1 MKVLELPATATIFV
15 GVIFVGF
22 VTLPVTK
29 REPDSLLSC
38 WYFLSMVSVAILGTL
53 VLCIDTHCM
62 HVVDGPKTVI
72 LWAGFLQIHTFP

>member
-29 REPDSLLSC
+29 REPDSVLSC
-38 WYFLSMVSVAILGTL
+38 WYFLAMLSVTILGTL

-62 HVVDGPKTVI
+62 HDVDGPKTVI
-72 LWAGFLQIHTFP
+72 LGAGFLQIHTFP